1 MRKLRFMFA
10 AAFGKGV
17 YTGLDTPLVH
27 EEPKPQ
33 YDYTFAVTQK
43 KGPKARKK
51 KVKPVRLNK
60 RPKPAGAPKR
70 PSAPAPETRRPS
82 PTEPDAPG
90 KPNNAPD
97 QPPVAPTRREGERET
112 GAPRRRRSDRRS

>member
-1 MRKLRFMFA
+1 MGIKYQDIEYGRERVV
-10 AAFGKGV
+10 GTV
-17 YTGLDTPLVH
+17 
-27 EEPKPQ
+27 
-33 YDYTFAVTQK
+33 
-43 KGPKARKK
+43 
-51 KVKPVRLNK
+51 VRLNK

-97 QPPVAPTRREGERET
+97 QLPVAPARREGERET